1 MTQEGSN
8 PDSSSARR
16 FESIKEKASG
26 KSLDL
31 SKAFISSVFNIFSWG
46 GLYQNAVLHI
56 GVNTCELPAG
66 FSANPFCVVIHLIL
80 IAVELFVLLG
90 GYPAVGGYPLGHAL
104 CAVRIHRLYGRGD
117 GAHPFL

>member
-31 SKAFISSVFNIFSWG
+31 SKAFISSVFNIFF
-46 GLYQNAVLHI
+46 
-56 GVNTCELPAG
+56 GVDCIKMRFYT
-66 FSANPFCVVIHLIL
+66 SI
-80 IAVELFVLLG
+80 
-90 GYPAVGGYPLGHAL
+90 
-104 CAVRIHRLYGRGD
+104 
-117 GAHPFL
+117 

>member
-31 SKAFISSVFNIFSWG
+31 SKAFISSVLYIFLEVDCIKMRFYTSMF
-46 GLYQNAVLHI
+46 L
-56 GVNTCELPAG
+56 
-66 FSANPFCVVIHLIL
+66 LIL
-80 IAVELFVLLG
+80 IQKKKPSPGQKPPKKA
-90 GYPAVGGYPLGHAL
+90 
-104 CAVRIHRLYGRGD
+104 
-117 GAHPFL
+117 

>member
-56 GVNTCELPAG
+56 NIELDIRVSSVQRIFFEDFFLETDLSREYYPEIIHIS
-66 FSANPFCVVIHLIL
+66 FSSL
-80 IAVELFVLLG
+80 
-90 GYPAVGGYPLGHAL
+90 
-104 CAVRIHRLYGRGD
+104 
-117 GAHPFL
+117 

>member
-56 GVNTCELPAG
+56 GIPAQIG
-66 FSANPFCVVIHLIL
+66 KAVLFCVGF
-80 IAVELFVLLG
+80 E
-90 GYPAVGGYPLGHAL
+90 Y
-104 CAVRIHRLYGRGD
+104 
-117 GAHPFL
+117 PFLVRYGIALAWDNLG